1 MLRLVVARLFIA
13 RSVKSNYFKYFSLS
27 DADTEG
33 CTYLLVSPL
42 CLAISLTIL
51 EDKKLYSSAGL
62 IKTLSI
68 DGSIDGL
75 IGHSLDC
82 LTETKMQWNVLLLF
96 LL

>member
-1 MLRLVVARLFIA
+1 MLKLVVDRLFTA
-13 RSVKSNYFKYFSLS
+13 RSVKSNYFEYFSLS
-27 DADTEG
+27 NADTVG

-68 DGSIDGL
+68 DGSID
-75 IGHSLDC
+75 
-82 LTETKMQWNVLLLF
+82 LLMLAS
-96 LL
+96 